1 MHFILEEALTK
12 RWPFIAEDSLF
23 VSTSLVLDS
32 DHTSSKKKVELW
44 WQGRNST
51 ITSKSIGRFCKFCS
65 YELPWCKNLFQLAKI
80 VVVHLT
86 SVLPLLLKEDNRV
99 QSLRKPLQSK
109 EKNIA
114 KYLLLSHHFT
124 DFEQVFTNWVINV
137 VISDVYFK

>member
-65 YELPWCKNLFQLAKI
+65 YELPWCKNLFKLAQI

-86 SVLPLLLKEDNRV
+86 RFCHYCWRKTIEYTPCENLSEVRKKTLQNTCCCHIILLTLNK
-99 QSLRKPLQSK
+99 SLQ
-109 EKNIA
+109 
-114 KYLLLSHHFT
+114 T
-124 DFEQVFTNWVINV
+124 G
-137 VISDVYFK
+137 